1 MKVLVTGGAG
11 YIGSVVSTLLLDAGH
26 DVTVVDDLCTGH
38 RDAVP
43 DGARFVQGRFRLLAE
58 VMHARRVA
66 EKLLRR
72 CCYALN
78 DFRRRGSC
86 RVVVEIDTHV

>member
-43 DGARFVQGRFRLLAE
+43 AGARAVG
-58 VMHARRVA
+58 VPARVLDQP
-66 EKLLRR
+66 EGDLR
-72 CCYALN
+72 A
-78 DFRRRGSC
+78 
-86 RVVVEIDTHV
+86 